1 MPRAYPPDVI
11 VLDNDSIVHAR
22 LTRGAKNPQITV
34 ARSFRL
40 PADTFGPGAVTPLLT
55 NRQGLTDVVTRMRN
69 ETGRWDKASLLLPDS
84 WFRINLMDV
93 AALPDNRSEAL
104 DAVRWALKRTLPINP
119 DQLRVA
125 YDVLSRQE
133 GAARVLVVTGLE
145 KTLASLEAIFGEAG
159 CEVVLIEPIGLN
171 IWNAVAVRETSAA
184 TDRLFLYIRKND
196 FTTAVFR
203 NGQPLFIRSRNL
215 SGERT
220 LLQEMKLSASYLRDT
235 LGSEKIEQCY
245 VAGNDLPQDV
255 AGAISEEFGA
265 PVRTIAL
272 RDVTER
278 FPDDVRNFEA
288 ELTAC
293 AGVFTA

>member
-1 MPRAYPPDVI
+1 MARSYPPDVI
-11 VLDNDSIVHAR
+11 VLDNDSVVHAR

-34 ARSFRL
+34 ARTLRI
-40 PADTFGPGAVTPLLT
+40 PADTFGPGAVTPLIT
-55 NRQGLTDVVTRMRN
+55 NEQALADVLTRMRN
-69 ETGRWDKASLLLPDS
+69 ETGRWDKVSLLLPDS

-93 AALPDNRSEAL
+93 AAIPDSRAEAA

-119 DQLRVA
+119 DHLRVA
-125 YDVLSRQE
+125 YDVLSRHE
-133 GAARVLVVTGLE
+133 GGARVLVVTGLE
-145 KTLASLEAIFGEAG
+145 KTLASLEAIFAAAG
-159 CEVVLIEPIGLN
+159 SEVVLIEPIGLN
-171 IWNAVAVRETSAA
+171 IWNAVAVREAPAA
-184 TDRLFLYIRKND
+184 TDRLFLYIRRHD

-203 NGQPLFIRSRNL
+203 DGQPLFIRSRNL

-220 LLQEMKLSASYLRDT
+220 LLQEMKLSANYLRDT
-235 LGSEKIEQCY
+235 LRSDTIEQCY
-245 VAGNDLPQDV
+245 LAGNDLPQDV
-255 AGAISEEFGA
+255 AAAISEEFSA

-278 FPDDVRNFEA
+278 FPDGVRNFEA